1 MVGHSSIG
9 AAILTICP
17 SGTLVSAGWWLA
29 CGEGTMTYPGTAL
42 SLENGHLRVS
52 ESARDGG
59 GKEDALNEGNDSLKK
74 KK

>member
-1 MVGHSSIG
+1 
-9 AAILTICP
+9 
-17 SGTLVSAGWWLA
+17 
-29 CGEGTMTYPGTAL
+29 MTYPGTAL